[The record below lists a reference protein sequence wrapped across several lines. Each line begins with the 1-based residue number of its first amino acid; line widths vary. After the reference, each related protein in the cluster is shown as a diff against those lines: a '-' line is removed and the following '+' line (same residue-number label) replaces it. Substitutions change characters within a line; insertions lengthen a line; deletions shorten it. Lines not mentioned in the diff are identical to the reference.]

1 MLIPED
7 LKYTIEHEWVREEGE
22 NIVVGITDYAQ
33 EALGELVYIEL
44 PSEGDEINKGDTFG
58 AVESTKS
65 VSDLFA
71 PLSGEVVEVN
81 EALLDSPELIN
92 QDPYGEGWLIKVKPF
107 EADELSGC
115 IDFEEYT
122 VRNND
127 QKPSRNRSSGK
138 RLGDRCRDRLLTRS
152 CCFIIRLSATTA
164 FAPPGPSNLATVV
177 NRCMSNTSR
186 SFITGSLDA
195 IAFKNKTV

>member
-33 EALGELVYIEL
+33 DALGELVDIEL

-122 VRNND
+122 DIVE
-127 QKPSRNRSSGK
+127 QELEK
-138 RLGDRCRDRLLTRS
+138 
-152 CCFIIRLSATTA
+152 
-164 FAPPGPSNLATVV
+164 
-177 NRCMSNTSR
+177 
-186 SFITGSLDA
+186 
-195 IAFKNKTV
+195 

>member
-1 MLIPED
+1 MQIPED
-7 LKYTIEHEWVREEGE
+7 LKYTSEHEWAKEDGDL
-22 NIVVGITDYAQ
+22 IIIGITDYAQ

-92 QDPYGEGWLIKVKPF
+92 QDPYGDGWMIKVKPF
-107 EADELSGC
+107 EENQLSDC
-115 IDFEEYT
+115 MNYEEYT
-122 VRNND
+122 EIVE
-127 QKPSRNRSSGK
+127 QE
-138 RLGDRCRDRLLTRS
+138 
-152 CCFIIRLSATTA
+152 
-164 FAPPGPSNLATVV
+164 
-177 NRCMSNTSR
+177 
-186 SFITGSLDA
+186 LD
-195 IAFKNKTV
+195 K